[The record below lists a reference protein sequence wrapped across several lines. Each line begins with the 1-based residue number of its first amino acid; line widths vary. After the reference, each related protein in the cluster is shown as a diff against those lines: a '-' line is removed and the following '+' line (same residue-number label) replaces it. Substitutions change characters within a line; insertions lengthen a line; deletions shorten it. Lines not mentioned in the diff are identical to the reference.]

1 MSSATLLDEANLGR
15 NEGVLRKEVVMPIAR
30 IEVRKKWHRRE
41 KELMIS
47 ALHEAMVEC
56 LKIPEYD
63 KITRFLEYEP
73 EDFVVPPGCSENYV
87 LVDISLFSGR
97 SLDAKRVLYESIV
110 SKLTDIGVPKKDIS
124 HSFARGAKGQL
135 GDSWRDTGIGD

>member
-1 MSSATLLDEANLGR
+1 
-15 NEGVLRKEVVMPIAR
+15 MPIAR
-30 IEVRKKWHRRE
+30 IEVRKKWSRQE
-41 KELMIS
+41 KDLLIQ

-63 KITRFLEYEP
+63 KITRFVEHEP

-97 SLDAKRVLYESIV
+97 SLDAKRALYKSVV
-110 SKLTDIGVPKKDIS
+110 SRFTEIGVPKKDIFIVL
-124 HSFARGAKGQL
+124 HEVPRDNWGIRGGIPASEVDL
-135 GDSWRDTGIGD
+135 GFEIEV